1 MRVREG
7 GGGADGWKQKR
18 MEEGAGGR
26 VGSLQLIGFVPL
38 LLLDSKMGLT
48 THDRTAAINS

>member
-1 MRVREG
+1 
-7 GGGADGWKQKR
+7 

-26 VGSLQLIGFVPL
+26 VGSLQLIGFVPI